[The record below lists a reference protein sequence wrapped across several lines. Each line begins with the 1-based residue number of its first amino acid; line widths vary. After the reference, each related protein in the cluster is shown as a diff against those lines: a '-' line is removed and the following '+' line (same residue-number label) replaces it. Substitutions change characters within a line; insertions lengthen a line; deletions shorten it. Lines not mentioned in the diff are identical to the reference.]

1 MPDGRLR
8 CQPTQGRGFVGL
20 GARNCVAML
29 PAMEAIT
36 TVWLVKPEA
45 PRGAESIDVMRR
57 AIEQDAARPGSL
69 IGECLEVA
77 RARGLSE
84 EETYVFL
91 AYQALLRL
99 EEAQQRHIYLS
110 DIAPFVER
118 AASQPAAPTRKAPGI
133 TARIGTRVKRLARS
147 AVEQALH
154 IERGVTELVRIAPA
168 QDSRLKAPARA
179 AGRVH
184 PTAAR

>member
-45 PRGAESIDVMRR
+45 PRGAESIDIMRR
-57 AIEQDAARPGSL
+57 AIEEDGARPGSL

-77 RARGLSE
+77 RARKLSE

-99 EEAQQRHIYLS
+99 EETQQRHIYLS
-110 DIAPFVER
+110 DIAPFVESV
-118 AASQPAAPTRKAPGI
+118 ASQPVAP
-133 TARIGTRVKRLARS
+133 ARFTPVPIRAVVQRLARS
-147 AVEQALH
+147 AVEQAVH
-154 IERGVTELVRIAPA
+154 IERAVAELVRIAPA
-168 QDSRLKAPARA
+168 QVSRLKAPVKPRT
-179 AGRVH
+179 AGPVQQ
-184 PTAAR
+184 TAAR

>member
-8 CQPTQGRGFVGL
+8 CQTTQGRGFVGL

-45 PRGAESIDVMRR
+45 PRGAESIDIMRR
-57 AIEQDAARPGSL
+57 AIEEDGARPGSL

-110 DIAPFVER
+110 DIAPLVEDG
-118 AASQPAAPTRKAPGI
+118 ASQPAAPARKAP
-133 TARIGTRVKRLARS
+133 RRMSMRVKRLARS
-147 AVEQALH
+147 AVNQALRF
-154 IERGVTELVRIAPA
+154 ERAVAELVRIARA
-168 QDSRLKAPARA
+168 QDS
-179 AGRVH
+179 
-184 PTAAR
+184 